1 MPGDISKLETFSRF
15 SFNNPRQ
22 MPDHFC
28 PSNCPYGIYL
38 TLSGDF
44 DKSGEWM
51 VLLLVGSISLY
62 ILVD

>member
-28 PSNCPYGIYL
+28 PSNCPYGKYL

-44 DKSGEWM
+44 DKSGEWNG
-51 VLLLVGSISLY
+51 VAFGGFYLLVHSG
-62 ILVD
+62 